1 MWALSK
7 SRSSLYLPVATKR
20 AGHSRQLEAT
30 ARKSNMALA
39 QEPTLIMPV
48 SSSRVLLERMDGFLT
63 TCTSQLRTTIRHE
76 QQFHS

>member
-1 MWALSK
+1 VGFVKESERLVPSCRDETRRALASA
-7 SRSSLYLPVATKR
+7 R
-20 AGHSRQLEAT
+20 GHCQKEQYG
-30 ARKSNMALA
+30 ALA

-63 TCTSQLRTTIRHE
+63 PCTSQLRTTVRHE